1 MKELEK
7 FVTIRE
13 CPSETLGML
22 FVDFNY
28 SSVDEENESPVQ
40 LDVFEKK
47 LSMTKTDTSKV
58 KDLLIEKIIELSND
72 NDMLEKFSLVNALN
86 ELKGHELERV
96 VSAKMKNAS
105 DYIATNGRIG
115 FANTILVSK
124 ENYEKLNL
132 SEYTEGYELFF
143 NDNVEDIYLYRR
155 NGVDQPGLILTTF
168 EDKYELVDIGFFPQK
183 QFQRIILKTHNS
195 RYIG

>member
-7 FVTIRE
+7 FVTLRE
-13 CPSETLGML
+13 CPSETLGLL

-28 SSVDEENESPVQ
+28 SSVIQ
-40 LDVFEKK
+40 DVFEQK

-86 ELKGHELERV
+86 ELKDSELKRV

-105 DYIATNGRIG
+105 AYIATNGRIG

-124 ENYEKLNL
+124 ENYDKLNL

-143 NDNVEDIYLYRR
+143 DDVEDIYIYRR

-168 EDKYELVDIGFFPQK
+168 EDKYELVDIGFFPQN
-183 QFQRIILKTHNS
+183 QFQKITLK
-195 RYIG
+195 